1 MISNSDARGAICTLD
16 GRPLTGSLVATVT
29 RPSNTLAASFY
40 GVPAEHD
47 GETPFTFELW
57 FNEEPD
63 LSYVTVRDSAFTVT
77 NGRVTVAQRYLRMPS
92 NLRWEI
98 TVQPTSAGDITIVL
112 PGGRACDA
120 RGAICTLDGR
130 RLTGSVQ
137 ATVRLAR
144 R

>member
-1 MISNSDARGAICTLD
+1 MSRLPPAFRIALLLAG
-16 GRPLTGSLVATVT
+16 PPTGVRFLPAFVGIG
-29 RPSNTLAASFY
+29 FGGC
-40 GVPAEHD
+40 GVGFEH
-47 GETPFTFELW
+47 
-57 FNEEPD
+57 
-63 LSYVTVRDSAFTVT
+63 R
-77 NGRVTVAQRYLRMPS
+77 GRVTVAQRYLRMPS

-98 TVQPTSAGDITIVL
+98 TVQPTSTGDITIVL

-120 RGAICTLDGR
+120 CGAICTLDGR